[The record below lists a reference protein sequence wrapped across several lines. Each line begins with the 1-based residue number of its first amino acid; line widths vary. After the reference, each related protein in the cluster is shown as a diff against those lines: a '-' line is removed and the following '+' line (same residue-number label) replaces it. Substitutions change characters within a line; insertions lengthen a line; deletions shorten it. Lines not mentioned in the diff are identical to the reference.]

1 MLASEVS
8 DRAARVLLFAAGCFF
23 IERDL
28 FHMVYAYSSVWLLR
42 GCHFEGYDC
51 MCISCLSPSL
61 PLLKKTVSILDEST
75 LAAEQ
80 LTPVVLAINGDSL
93 CCILRWMQFSR
104 ELTVL
109 LKHVA
114 PAIITRVA
122 GVLGEA
128 GDLCEEV
135 KASALNGVLS
145 EKSQIYSTLAKSVA
159 KVTQASQVNE
169 KTVKRIVIFRCD
181 TNTRLR
187 AGPGSGC

>member
-51 MCISCLSPSL
+51 MCISCLSASL

-80 LTPVVLAINGDSL
+80 LTPEAAAGEHRSLEQTDQPLAALGSEKPHPGGQL
-93 CCILRWMQFSR
+93 RSRKLRWIRRRRMH
-104 ELTVL
+104 
-109 LKHVA
+109 K
-114 PAIITRVA
+114 
-122 GVLGEA
+122 G
-128 GDLCEEV
+128 
-135 KASALNGVLS
+135 S
-145 EKSQIYSTLAKSVA
+145 EFLH
-159 KVTQASQVNE
+159 
-169 KTVKRIVIFRCD
+169 
-181 TNTRLR
+181 
-187 AGPGSGC
+187 